1 MIKKITSGVLALLCI
16 GVPLTNDLCSVH
28 ANGKI
33 VENNQIIVSNKS
45 TKSEKENDNSSLIKK
60 LIYGFGGAILGLGTV
75 LGIKYLF
82 GNSSSNNNNTTNQQ
96 SNPSNNN
103 GDTTN
108 QQNNSPSSNNNAT
121 NKQDN
126 SSSSDNNATNK
137 QDNSSSS
144 DNNAINKQDNSSSSD
159 DNAINKQDNS
169 SSSNDNATSKQDNSP
184 GSNDNAINKQDNSSS
199 GNDNTTNKQ
208 NSFSNRTNGPSI
220 EQALPNDDKTT
231 EKLVATFKH
240 TYRNIDKLKID
251 PNKSEIFALRNGIGS
266 ELGDTII
273 DLPRSNKGGN
283 KCEFVV
289 ESGRSFA
296 VVRRLIDCGFIRSN
310 DRIAVLNFANY
321 YKPGGGVKRGCRA
334 QEESLCRVS
343 TLYAHLEKL
352 WTPFY
357 SVNQKVRNVE
367 KNSLGGDRGIYTKG
381 VVQLKEDTSLPGDR
395 LIPKGQ
401 PKLIVDILTVAAP
414 DLRRENELK
423 NDPQRVRAMMINRI
437 KLTVAMA
444 IKNKVDTLVLGA
456 LGCGAFGVDPEI
468 CADAYYEVLVKEGY
482 ASYFKKI
489 VFPILVVEGFKNDKN
504 NYRVFAERFHGLT
517 VK

>member
-1 MIKKITSGVLALLCI
+1 MIKKITSGVLALLCM
-16 GVPLTNDLCSVH
+16 GVPLTNDLCS
-28 ANGKI
+28 AYTSKI
-33 VENNQIIVSNKS
+33 NDQICE
-45 TKSEKENDNSSLIKK
+45 EKENNNKKEKGKSSLGKK
-60 LIYGFGGAILGLGTV
+60 ILWGFGGAILGLGTAWG
-75 LGIKYLF
+75 LGRY
-82 GNSSSNNNNTTNQQ
+82 
-96 SNPSNNN
+96 
-103 GDTTN
+103 
-108 QQNNSPSSNNNAT
+108 
-121 NKQDN
+121 
-126 SSSSDNNATNK
+126 
-137 QDNSSSS
+137 
-144 DNNAINKQDNSSSSD
+144 
-159 DNAINKQDNS
+159 
-169 SSSNDNATSKQDNSP
+169 
-184 GSNDNAINKQDNSSS
+184 
-199 GNDNTTNKQ
+199 
-208 NSFSNRTNGPSI
+208 FSNKVNEPFI

-231 EKLVATFKH
+231 EKLVATFEH
-240 TYRNIDKLKID
+240 TYKKIGELGIDL
-251 PNKSEIFALRNGIGS
+251 NESEIFALRNGMGS

-381 VVQLKEDTSLPGDR
+381 VVQLKEDTSLPG
-395 LIPKGQ
+395 LEFIPEGQ
-401 PKLIVDILTVAAP
+401 RLIVDVLTVAAP

-468 CADAYYEVLVKEGY
+468 CADSYYEVLVKEGY

>member
-1 MIKKITSGVLALLCI
+1 MIKKITSGVLALLCM
-16 GVPLTNDLCSVH
+16 GVPLTNDLCS
-28 ANGKI
+28 AYTSKI
-33 VENNQIIVSNKS
+33 NDQICE
-45 TKSEKENDNSSLIKK
+45 EKENNNKKEKGKSSLGKK
-60 LIYGFGGAILGLGTV
+60 ILWGFGGAILGLGTAWG
-75 LGIKYLF
+75 LGRY
-82 GNSSSNNNNTTNQQ
+82 
-96 SNPSNNN
+96 
-103 GDTTN
+103 
-108 QQNNSPSSNNNAT
+108 
-121 NKQDN
+121 
-126 SSSSDNNATNK
+126 
-137 QDNSSSS
+137 
-144 DNNAINKQDNSSSSD
+144 
-159 DNAINKQDNS
+159 
-169 SSSNDNATSKQDNSP
+169 
-184 GSNDNAINKQDNSSS
+184 
-199 GNDNTTNKQ
+199 
-208 NSFSNRTNGPSI
+208 FSNKVNEPFI

-231 EKLVATFKH
+231 EKLVATFEH
-240 TYRNIDKLKID
+240 TYKKIGELGIDL
-251 PNKSEIFALRNGIGS
+251 NESEIFALRNGMGS

-381 VVQLKEDTSLPGDR
+381 VVQLKEDTSLPG
-395 LIPKGQ
+395 LEFIPEGQ
-401 PKLIVDILTVAAP
+401 RLIVDVLTVAAP